1 MISGRASVPVAGVD
15 SQLYADDT
23 YPVVGN
29 GVSKGGFALEASVDV
44 ADSAPVFIV
53 SNEGMTLPSSKK
65 G

>member
-29 GVSKGGFALEASVDV
+29 GVSNGGVALEPSLEA

-53 SNEGMTLPSSKK
+53 SKEGMTLPSSKK